1 VVARRLAVTVA
12 LVAALLPAAG
22 AGGAEAQTPKRGG
35 TLVIANT
42 TAFEPE
48 CLNVL
53 LEECGVDVLFPEV
66 LAGAFEVAPKG
77 SFRPDLVSH
86 VDRVSRRPFAL
97 VYHIRPEARWSDGVP
112 VTAADFVVTHRLM
125 RKHFPEPPFVRL
137 RNVHTVR
144 ALGTKRVR
152 VVLREPDPDWR
163 YLFSNVV
170 PAHVLAGEEFDGLWR
185 DEVANPRTGKSIG
198 SGPFLVQRFE
208 RGRQLVL
215 TRNPRYWGR
224 HTAHLDRIVYRF
236 MPPTEM
242 EAALR
247 RGEIDMIDPGPA
259 VLQAQARALQ
269 RQREPGVEVVP
280 TLIDAY
286 MNVVIRMDAG
296 GHPALRRRAVRQALA
311 YGIDRLAIARAIG
324 ELSGTRA
331 AAGETNDSVVF
342 LASSPDYRPNWRG
355 YRYRPDLARRLLE
368 QAGCHRGQDGMY
380 SCDGEPLSLRMA
392 TSAGV
397 LVRERTVELAQRH
410 LARIGVEIK
419 PVYAAPRIFFGQLL
433 PTGDF
438 DLAVFGWI
446 LGASTAG
453 MSDVFGCQQ
462 ISNFGGYCDRLVTR
476 DLVQATRIL
485 DRNRRVALLNRIDAR
500 LARAVPAIPLFQ
512 GSGLVAFRTAVRG
525 VVPNGAGWFT
535 WNSED
540 WWLDR

>member
-1 VVARRLAVTVA
+1 VARRLALAVA
-12 LVAALLPAAG
+12 LVAALLPVSG
-22 AGGAEAQTPKRGG
+22 AGGADAQTPKRGG

-42 TAFEPE
+42 TALEPP

-53 LEECGVDVLFPEV
+53 LDECGVDALFSEV
-66 LAGAFEVAPKG
+66 LAGAFEVGPNG
-77 SFRPDLVSH
+77 RFRPDLVSH
-86 VDRVSRRPFAL
+86 VDRVSRRPLTL
-97 VYHIRPEARWSDGVP
+97 VYHIRSEARWSDGVP
-112 VTAADFVVTHRLM
+112 VTAADFVVTQRLM
-125 RKHFPEPPFVRL
+125 RQHFPELPYVDV
-137 RNVHTVR
+137 RNVRSVR

-170 PAHVLAGEEFDGLWR
+170 PAHALAGAEFDGLWR
-185 DEVANPRTGKSIG
+185 DEIANPRTGKPIG

-215 TRNPRYWGR
+215 IRNPRYWGP
-224 HTAHLDRIVYRF
+224 HTAQLDRIVYRF
-236 MPPTEM
+236 MPPAEM

-259 VLQAQARALQ
+259 VLHAQAQALQ
-269 RQREPGVEVVP
+269 RRPEPGVEVIP
-280 TLIDAY
+280 TLVDAY
-286 MNVVIRMDAG
+286 MNVLIRVDAG

-331 AAGETNDSVVF
+331 ETNDSVVF
-342 LASSPDYRPNWRG
+342 LASSQDYRPNWRG

-368 QAGCHRGQDGMY
+368 QAGCRRGQDGIY
-380 SCDGEPLSLRMA
+380 SCDGEPLSLQMA

-419 PVYAAPRIFFGQLL
+419 PVFAAPRIFFGQVL

-438 DLAVFGWI
+438 DLAVFAWI

-462 ISNFGGYCDRLVTR
+462 ISNFTGYCDRLVTR
-476 DLVQATRIL
+476 DLVQATRLL

-512 GSGLVAFRTAVRG
+512 VSGLFAFRASVRG
-525 VVPNGAGWFT
+525 VVPNGTGWFT

-540 WWLDR
+540 WWLER